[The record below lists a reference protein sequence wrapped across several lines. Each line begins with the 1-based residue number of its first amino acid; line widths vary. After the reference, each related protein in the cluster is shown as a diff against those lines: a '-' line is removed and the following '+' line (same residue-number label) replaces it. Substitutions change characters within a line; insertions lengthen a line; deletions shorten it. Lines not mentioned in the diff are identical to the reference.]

1 MIKKVIKITLLFSII
16 LTMTNAIEIKSPT
29 QAVNIAGKQRM
40 FTQRMLKDYAM
51 IGMKNSFGNPDEDL
65 KSIMN
70 EFENHMESLLAF
82 TKNDITKKSLDET
95 KILWYPI
102 KLVLNDL
109 PSIDKVAKLQEDLE
123 TLLKAADDA
132 TKLFAKDSGRESAE
146 IVNISGRQRMLS
158 QRMASLYM
166 LKVWGV
172 NDPKFKTKLD
182 DAMNLFK
189 ISIKKL
195 EVSVLSTDEI
205 KVVLRKVKRSFMFF
219 EMMNKKNSTRY
230 IPTLIYKK
238 SNDMLV
244 NMNDVTMKYVA
255 NETKK

>member
-109 PSIDKVAKLQEDLE
+109 PSIDKVANLQEDLE
-123 TLLKAADDA
+123 TLLKAANDA